1 MRKSSVITI
10 VLLVLVIIGLI
21 VALVATNLPQK
32 ESVDENTVIENNES
46 LQDEKQQGDV
56 VEETPTSVSLDNPIV
71 KDMYSVLN
79 GTTDLFHYIKK
90 GILTVEDLSNEY
102 IQTIAYF
109 TIAKNNVEKFEQIDD
124 QGRDGKLEKKYMD
137 EAIKTIFGDIEYTPT
152 YALIQSDENSKVL
165 RYNENDGI
173 YYEYTG
179 FGGGGNFVS
188 YTAITQVD
196 EYSDRYVVTE
206 KFVALYNVG
215 NGNYGVYPYYGTNF
229 RYSYYLGSTT
239 LSEIES
245 VSVTQDLYS
254 YTEFSE
260 KLISKYYDEATEY
273 KHTFMKNQ
281 DGTYYW
287 LKTEIVK

>member
-196 EYSDRYVVTE
+196 EYSEHYQ
-206 KFVALYNVG
+206 KLSLYQLHKIYIHIQNLV
-215 NGNYGVYPYYGTNF
+215 
-229 RYSYYLGSTT
+229 
-239 LSEIES
+239 
-245 VSVTQDLYS
+245 
-254 YTEFSE
+254 
-260 KLISKYYDEATEY
+260 
-273 KHTFMKNQ
+273 KN
-281 DGTYYW
+281 
-287 LKTEIVK
+287 